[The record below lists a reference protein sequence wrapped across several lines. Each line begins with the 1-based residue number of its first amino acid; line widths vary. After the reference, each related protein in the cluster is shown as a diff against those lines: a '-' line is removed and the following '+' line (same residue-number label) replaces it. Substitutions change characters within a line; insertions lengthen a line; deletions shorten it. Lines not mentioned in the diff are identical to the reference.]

1 MKSYETSKR
10 EWSHIRRDHKP
21 DTTCPHNIVYSARS
35 SGEKG
40 QLSFLTTVDE
50 FIWCCYSSL
59 SNRTSKASAL
69 CQTFFATSEKMFEA
83 RIMQGSQLKKII
95 EAIRELVV
103 DANLDC
109 NDEGITMQVELE
121 DPQLP

>member
-1 MKSYETSKR
+1 M
-10 EWSHIRRDHKP
+10 
-21 DTTCPHNIVYSARS
+21 
-35 SGEKG
+35 
-40 QLSFLTTVDE
+40 TTVDE
-50 FIWCCYSSL
+50 FIRCCYPSP
-59 SNRTSKASAL
+59 SNRKSKASAL